1 MPRQPSFPV
10 YATRAAVI
18 ALSSHV
24 HLTGAL

>member
-18 ALSSHV
+18 ALSSPIR
-24 HLTGAL
+24 LTVAL